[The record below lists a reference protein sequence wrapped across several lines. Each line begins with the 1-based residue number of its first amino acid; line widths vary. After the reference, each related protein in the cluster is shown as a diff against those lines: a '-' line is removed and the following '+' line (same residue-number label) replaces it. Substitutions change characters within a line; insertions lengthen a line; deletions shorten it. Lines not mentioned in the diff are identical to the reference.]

1 MFHEDEAR
9 AAMEKR
15 SGAIKIE
22 RGAQRPAAILRVAG
36 ELETRGG
43 EIVELFKEVRS
54 ANRQVVIPVHL
65 RQDGE
70 DFFIEVETGA
80 WDEATVGRVVGSV
93 SAMRAALGAEANLE
107 LVSAYPAPQEI
118 SFLFERSPAALFQL
132 DLSEADPANPEACA
146 ELFRETAE
154 RHWDVDLG
162 YGPEGLPL
170 AEELLRAAL
179 NGQTDHQ
186 APVLDGLVYGLGCY
200 VGEIIRRN
208 TGVRGS
214 WQPPEDWGEGRVLNF
229 SDITLDPVGKARAFL
244 DQGDEDSVAY
254 YAEYALQELGKAP
267 EAEEQRP
274 EVSP

>member
-1 MFHEDEAR
+1 MFQEDEAR

-22 RGAQRPAAILRVAG
+22 NDAQRPAAILRVAN

-54 ANRQVVIPVHL
+54 ATGQGVIPIHL

-80 WDEATVGRVVGSV
+80 WDEAAGGRVVGAV
-93 SAMRAALGAEANLE
+93 SAMRATIGAEANLE
-107 LVSAYPAPQEI
+107 LVSAYPVPREI
-118 SFLFERSPAALFQL
+118 SFLFENSPAALFQL
-132 DLSEADPANPEACA
+132 DLFDADPAEPEACA
-146 ELFRETAE
+146 ELFRETAG

-179 NGQTDHQ
+179 NGETDHQ
-186 APVLDGLVYGLGCY
+186 VPILDGLVRGLGCY
-200 VGEIIRRN
+200 VGEVIRRN

-214 WQPPEDWGEGRVLNF
+214 WQPSDDWGESRVLEF
-229 SDITLDPVGKARAFL
+229 PDITLDPVGKARAFL
-244 DQGDEDSVAY
+244 ERGDEDSIAY
-254 YAEYALQELGKAP
+254 YAEYAIEELGKPAK
-267 EAEEQRP
+267 AEE
-274 EVSP
+274 